1 MKLDLDEPVTYIYVH
16 YGHNYGADPVCNGTG
31 KAIRTLPYGEGLTS
45 NMKWCK
51 ECQRILQSLHGP
63 NSFQNI
69 QLELPGIL

>member
-1 MKLDLDEPVTYIYVH
+1 MVYVH
-16 YGHNYGADPVCNGTG
+16 YGHNDGWQPVCYRRGQ
-31 KAIRTLPYGEGLTS
+31 ADMTLPHGSGLAS

-69 QLELPGIL
+69 QLDLPGIES